1 LSKAVL
7 FSEEATD
14 AQKRGTRRTLLHTL
28 EELLRALHPLVPFI
42 TEEIWQRVKLAAGVQ
57 GETIMRSKFPAREA
71 IETDSRAEPEMRWV
85 MGFIE
90 GVRQIRGEM
99 DIAPSRKIDVL
110 LQNTAP
116 IDIEYANRNV
126 HYLNRLAGVAAPRSL
141 PEGEA
146 APISA
151 VALLG
156 TLEILVPMAGLI
168 EPTAELERLAKRQRK
183 VEVDLNKLEGKL
195 ANAEFARNAPAD
207 VVAKDRARLAE
218 LRTEIG
224 QLSAQI
230 ARVDALRN
238 SRPPQEPV

>member
-1 LSKAVL
+1 
-7 FSEEATD
+7 
-14 AQKRGTRRTLLHTL
+14 LLHTL
-28 EELLRALHPLVPFI
+28 EELLRALHPLIPFI
-42 TEEIWQRVKLAAGVQ
+42 TEEIWQRVKLAAGAT
-57 GETIMRSKFPAREA
+57 GATIMRSEFPKPDR
-71 IETDSRAEPEMRWV
+71 ETDSRAGPEMRWV

-99 DIAPSRKIDVL
+99 DIAPSRKLDVL
-110 LQNTAP
+110 LQNAAP
-116 IDIEYANRNV
+116 IDIEYANRNA
-126 HYLNRLAGVAAPRSL
+126 HYLARLAGVAAPRSL
-141 PEGEA
+141 PPGEA

-156 TLEILVPMAGLI
+156 TLEIFVPMAGLI

-224 QLSAQI
+224 QLEAQV
-230 ARVDALRN
+230 ARVDALRKA
-238 SRPPQEPV
+238 RPS